1 MKIHIKTTLITLT
14 IEDDPNDAAS
24 ISSRHSV
31 PELIPAVQAAVEEA
45 IKLHNA
51 VDTPLLQK

>member
-24 ISSRHSV
+24 ISSRHS
-31 PELIPAVQAAVEEA
+31 EAAVAEA

-51 VDTPLLQK
+51 VGNVTS

>member
-24 ISSRHSV
+24 ISV
-31 PELIPAVQAAVEEA
+31 AEA

-51 VDTPLLQK
+51 VGNVTS